1 MNDVTLRLSASL
13 DMRSSTKAINQAIRE
28 LEKSPSLQRLQ
39 LRAGIDP
46 AVLQSL
52 KECSTVIV
60 KQNEAVKDAIDSYK
74 KLGDEI
80 EEANQKAAK
89 GGAGSAEP
97 AAPQAE
103 PPASRQN
110 NFANNLKKV
119 KQSVLENVAKQL
131 VNAPIE
137 GARQAVQTVTEVDS
151 KMAALR
157 REMDADTNFDRM
169 LDRSVTLAGELGRS
183 LDDVLN
189 TMHGLA
195 RSGWNEQQVM
205 ALTETV
211 QLARNI
217 SGLSGDEA
225 IAALTAAMS
234 AFQIEAS
241 RSMTI
246 LDSLKAVDQAYAVS
260 TRDLALSLT
269 EAGAAARSYGVSM
282 EELIGHA
289 AAIGTITQESGAV
302 IGSSLEAIY
311 EGIMKADSSAIALQE
326 AGVSLQDTSGAMKSA
341 SKIVEELAGKWNQ
354 LSEGTQRYIAQT
366 IAGKDHMHRFMALM
380 ANYPVAL
387 DAANAALYSE
397 GAAMRD
403 NETHMQSLE
412 ARLANM
418 RTAWQELALTMGE
431 AFISDSLIALISA
444 ATALGQAFV
453 WLAERIGT
461 LPLLLGTMA
470 ATVKVVRTAIA
481 SFIGSISQTAAGLLG
496 IAPASA
502 TAATGL
508 RGLAAATK
516 MLGRAIK
523 SLVVSTGIGALVALI
538 SWGVSELIGL
548 FGDAEEGA
556 EEVSQS
562 LESMNASAAQAGHLK
577 TLAAEYER
585 LAASEEQT
593 IETKTRLAQIESTL
607 QSQFGISVKS
617 LEGSADAYEQ
627 NNELIRQRIAFL
639 QEEVRI
645 EREKAQ
651 LEYESQK
658 SKIDRKIEKA
668 STKREKAEQ
677 ELNEKSQKYA
687 EFLKNR
693 ENKTIISNE
702 NEYFSKKFFPVDFD
716 PNNSSHSVFIRMMG
730 EELATEVKEAREK
743 WEASNTEF
751 TEAVSTAENA
761 IKGRLQSYVDAFE
774 SKGEELNEHTRFL
787 TDVLASWAAANR
799 VEISESD
806 FAAIFQAFQKG
817 DIQRVE
823 DVVDLFAKLPGNI
836 QITGSSLKDLE
847 QRFNQM
853 KFGAGGAADGLDGL
867 ASSLQKSKQGG
878 DELLNRIKSTQ
889 DELKSFNQ
897 ILADLEA
904 GQSMSTEAMLDL
916 MATYPE
922 LQKHISKTADG
933 WKLEKE
939 GIQELREEKLK
950 KAKDDLENEKRST
963 LAAYF
968 ESMARIRIYGVEM
981 GSIKDLADAKKRIAE
996 AEENRE
1002 KSKQLTNVITSIVPG
1017 AKVLL
1022 DPVQQFQ
1029 DNQLDEVKQKI
1040 QDSEDFYKKYEALL
1054 DDAYYGVSRK
1064 GTSSSSSGKKDSYQ
1078 PSLRFNPLEEAI
1090 QRVNASLEKNQQQ
1103 MEEAMAS
1110 GRQYDKLLEKRIGL
1124 YNDMGEALRKLRQ
1137 SQSSRRSELASLLGS
1152 AGLVK
1157 NGEVVGDVRT
1167 RLESIGKRG
1176 SKTGYSA
1183 ADYEKFVEE
1192 YMELTRN
1199 IGDTDLK
1206 IDQNVIQL
1214 ADTYKRRFESL
1225 QQPSEKKREKLRH
1238 QLALLGDINTA
1249 EEKRLAAQNAAE
1261 NMNALVTEGKRIRG
1275 AIDDTEQ
1282 LIRNSKTPTEQ
1293 KRAATIYLEWLR
1305 DNDRSK
1311 QEEIVAEA
1319 EHAGQQQAEALIA
1332 GYKERI
1338 GELEFEN
1345 SLLGSLDTE
1354 EKRRRAKEIDDQ
1366 IISIYEESG
1375 RTIESQIAELTR
1387 KAANADSLAEK
1398 RRAESKRQAL
1408 QEYQR
1413 TVLKQIADNQAAEQK
1428 ARLDNANKVIDNLKK
1443 VLQQEKELRTQAIE
1457 EEIRTENKRHD
1468 AKMKHLDAELKK
1480 TEENINAQLKGLDR
1494 ANAEEDYDSQLRKLM
1509 KERQDIQDRLN
1520 VLALDDSFEAKAKK
1534 KQLQEQ
1540 LESKDEEID
1549 KFKLDRER
1557 ELRKQSLSDQLEDRR
1572 KIIENEKELEDNQH
1586 NDKLAKLDIEKSK
1599 IEQHY
1604 KGILEDEKYFY
1615 GIKQQLLSND
1625 KNVVFT
1631 ALDEIK
1637 GKYDSFFAELA
1648 KASERLGQ
1656 TIADNI
1662 KHSFEQDYDELE
1674 QYGKSLVPSVSGTVK
1689 QPGTSSGTTLPG
1701 AGDQLK
1707 NKKIFSAESGG
1718 MTPAWGDK
1726 QGKFLLA
1733 HEKELIL
1740 NQSDSFNLL
1749 KVVDIT
1755 RNIIDTIK
1763 RPFASVPALQP
1774 ALAGAPTQ
1782 NFHISITGNFAQKD
1796 GDDIA
1801 KSLDTALRA
1810 RGHRL

>member
-13 DMRSSTKAINQAIRE
+13 DMRSSTKAINQAIRA

-52 KECSTVIV
+52 KECSTAIV
-60 KQNEAVKDAIDSYK
+60 KQNEAVKDAIGSYK
-74 KLGDEI
+74 KLGEQI

-97 AAPQAE
+97 AAPPLE

-110 NFANNLKKV
+110 SFA
-119 KQSVLENVAKQL
+119 
-131 VNAPIE
+131 
-137 GARQAVQTVTEVDS
+137 R
-151 KMAALR
+151 
-157 REMDADTNFDRM
+157 
-169 LDRSVTLAGELGRS
+169 
-183 LDDVLN
+183 
-189 TMHGLA
+189 
-195 RSGWNEQQVM
+195 NEQQVM

-241 RSMTI
+241 RSMTV
-246 LDSLKAVDQAYAVS
+246 LDSLKAVDQAYAAS
-260 TRDLALSLT
+260 TRDLALTLT

-282 EELIGHA
+282 VELIGHA

-302 IGSSLEAIY
+302 IGSSLEAID
-311 EGIMKADSSAIALQE
+311 ESLMKAASSAAALQE
-326 AGVSLQDTSGAMKSA
+326 AGVSLQGMSGAMKSA
-341 SKIVEELAGKWNQ
+341 LKLVEKLASKWSQ

-366 IAGKDHMHRFMALM
+366 IAGKDHLQRFLALM
-380 ANYPVAL
+380 VNYPKAM
-387 DAANAALYSE
+387 DAANPALYTE
-397 GAAMRD
+397 GASMRD
-403 NETHMQSLE
+403 NETQMQSLE
-412 ARLANM
+412 AQLSNM
-418 RTAWQELALTMGE
+418 RTAWQELSLTMGE

-453 WLAERIGT
+453 WLAERISS
-461 LPLLLGTMA
+461 LPLLLGTVTE
-470 ATVKVVRTAIA
+470 TVQLNRTAIE
-481 SFIGSISQTAAGLLG
+481 SYITSSVQTVSSLLA
-496 IAPASA
+496 IAPAA
-502 TAATGL
+502 NTAGNGL

-516 MLGRAIK
+516 MLGTAFKGLMI
-523 SLVVSTGIGALVALI
+523 STGIGALISLL

-548 FGDAEEGA
+548 FHGTEQSAEEA
-556 EEVSQS
+556 RKSIERMN
-562 LESMNASAAQAGHLK
+562 ESVAQADHLK

-639 QEEVRI
+639 QEEIRI

-651 LEYESQK
+651 LEYESRK
-658 SKIDRKIEKA
+658 SKIDRKIGKTA
-668 STKREKAEQ
+668 TQREKAEQ
-677 ELNEKSQKYA
+677 EYNEKSKKYA
-687 EFLKNR
+687 EFQKNR
-693 ENKTIISNE
+693 DNKKLISNE
-702 NEYFSKKFFPVDFD
+702 NEYYTKNFFPVNLD
-716 PNNSSHSVFIRMMG
+716 PSNSSHSLWIEMMG
-730 EELATEVKEAREK
+730 EELAKEVKKAREK

-806 FAAIFQAFQKG
+806 FAAIFQAFQKA
-817 DIQRVE
+817 DIQKVE
-823 DVVDLFAKLPGNI
+823 DVVDLFTKLPGNI
-836 QITGSSLKDLE
+836 QITGSSLTDLKQQFKE
-847 QRFNQM
+847 M
-853 KFGAGGAADGLDGL
+853 KFGAGGAADVLDVL
-867 ASSLQKSKQGG
+867 ASSLQKSKQEG
-878 DELLNRIKSTQ
+878 DELRNRIKSTQ

-916 MATYPE
+916 MAIYPE

-981 GSIKDLADAKKRIAE
+981 GSIKDLADAKKRIGE
-996 AEENRE
+996 VEKNRE
-1002 KSKQLTNVITSIVPG
+1002 TTKQLTNVVTSIIPG

-1040 QDSEDFYKKYEALL
+1040 QDTEDFYKKYEALL

-1064 GTSSSSSGKKDSYQ
+1064 GTSSSSSGMKDSYQ
-1078 PSLRFNPLEEAI
+1078 PSLRFNQFEEAI

-1110 GRQYDKLLEKRIGL
+1110 GHQYDKLLEKRIGL

-1137 SQSSRRSELASLLGS
+1137 SQSSRHSELASLLGS

-1214 ADTYKRRFESL
+1214 ADAYKRRFESL

-1275 AIDDTEQ
+1275 EIDDTEQ
-1282 LIRNSKTPTEQ
+1282 LIRNSKTPPEQ

-1338 GELEFEN
+1338 EELEFEN

-1375 RTIESQIAELTR
+1375 RTIESQLAELTR

-1468 AKMKHLDAELKK
+1468 EKMKHLDAELKK

-1572 KIIENEKELEDNQH
+1572 KIIENEKELEDNKHRNQ
-1586 NDKLAKLDIEKSK
+1586 LDRLDEEKRK
-1599 IEQHY
+1599 TEQHY

-1615 GIKQQLLSND
+1615 DLKQQLLSND

-1662 KHSFEQDYDELE
+1662 KYGFEQDYDELE
-1674 QYGKSLVPSVSGTVK
+1674 QYGKSLVPSISGTVK
-1689 QPGTSSGTTLPG
+1689 QPGTSSGTMLPG
-1701 AGDQLK
+1701 AGEE
-1707 NKKIFSAESGG
+1707 KKLFSAESGG

-1733 HEKELIL
+1733 HEKEMIL

-1755 RNIIDTIK
+1755 RNIIDSIK

-1782 NFHISITGNFAQKD
+1782 NFHIAITGNFAQKD
-1796 GDDIA
+1796 GDDIV

>member
-1 MNDVTLRLSASL
+1 MNDVTLRLTASL
-13 DMRSSTKAINQAIRE
+13 DMRSSTKAINQAIRA
-28 LEKSPSLQRLQ
+28 LEKSPSLQTLQ
-39 LRAGIDP
+39 LRSAIDP
-46 AVLQSL
+46 AMLRSL
-52 KECSTVIV
+52 KECSTAIV
-60 KQNEAVKDAIDSYK
+60 KQNEAVKDAIASYK
-74 KLGDEI
+74 KLGDQI

-89 GGAGSAEP
+89 GKGGAVEP
-97 AAPQAE
+97 AAAQPESPVPWQNSF
-103 PPASRQN
+103 SR
-110 NFANNLKKV
+110 
-119 KQSVLENVAKQL
+119 
-131 VNAPIE
+131 
-137 GARQAVQTVTEVDS
+137 
-151 KMAALR
+151 
-157 REMDADTNFDRM
+157 
-169 LDRSVTLAGELGRS
+169 
-183 LDDVLN
+183 
-189 TMHGLA
+189 
-195 RSGWNEQQVM
+195 NEQQVM
-205 ALTETV
+205 AQTETV

-225 IAALTAAMS
+225 IAAVTAAMS
-234 AFQIEAS
+234 AFQIEAG
-241 RSMTI
+241 RTMTI

-260 TRDLALSLT
+260 TRDLTFSLT
-269 EAGAAARSYGVSM
+269 EAGAAGRTYGVSM

-302 IGSSLEAIY
+302 IGSSLEAID
-311 EGIMKADSSAIALQE
+311 ESLMKAASSAAALQE
-326 AGVSLQDTSGAMKSA
+326 AGVSLQDTLGAMNSA
-341 SKIVEELAGKWNQ
+341 SKTVEKLAGKWNQ
-354 LSEGTQRYIAQT
+354 LSEGMQRYIAQT
-366 IAGKDHMHRFMALM
+366 IAGKDHMQRFMALM
-380 ANYPVAL
+380 ANYRKVL

-412 ARLANM
+412 AQLSNM
-418 RTAWQELALTMGE
+418 RTAWQELSLTMGE

-453 WLAERIGT
+453 WLAERIGS
-461 LPLLLGTMA
+461 LPLLLGTVTETVQLNRA
-470 ATVKVVRTAIA
+470 AIESYISSSVQTV
-481 SFIGSISQTAAGLLG
+481 SSLLAL
-496 IAPASA
+496 APAA
-502 TAATGL
+502 DTAGNGL

-516 MLGRAIK
+516 MLGTAFKGLMI
-523 SLVVSTGIGALVALI
+523 STGIGALISLI

-548 FGDAEEGA
+548 FNGTEQGA
-556 EEVSQS
+556 EEARKSIERMN
-562 LESMNASAAQAGHLK
+562 ESVAQVDHLK

-593 IETKTRLAQIESTL
+593 IETKTRLTQIESTL

-617 LEGSADAYEQ
+617 LEGSANAYEQ

-639 QEEVRI
+639 QEEIRI

-658 SKIDRKIEKA
+658 SKIDRKIGKTATE
-668 STKREKAEQ
+668 REKAEQ
-677 ELNEKSQKYA
+677 EYNEKSKKFA
-687 EFLKNR
+687 EFQKNR
-693 ENKTIISNE
+693 DNKKLISNE
-702 NEYFSKKFFPVDFD
+702 NEYYTKNFFPATLD
-716 PNNSSHSVFIRMMG
+716 PNNLSHTLWIEMMG
-730 EELATEVKEAREK
+730 EELAKEVKKAREK

-806 FAAIFQAFQKG
+806 FAAIFQAFQKA
-817 DIQRVE
+817 DIQQVE

-836 QITGSSLKDLE
+836 QFTGSSLTDLKQQFKE
-847 QRFNQM
+847 M

-878 DELLNRIKSTQ
+878 DELRNRIKSTQ

-897 ILADLEA
+897 ILADLAA
-904 GQSMSTEAMLDL
+904 GQSMSTEAMQDL
-916 MATYPE
+916 MAEYPE
-922 LQKHISKTADG
+922 LQKHINKAADG
-933 WKLEKE
+933 WRLEEK
-939 GIQELREEKLK
+939 GIQKLREEKLK
-950 KAKDDLENEKRST
+950 KAKEDLESEKRST

-968 ESMARIRIYGVEM
+968 ESKSRIRIYGVEM
-981 GSIKDLADAKKRIAE
+981 GSIQDLADAKKRIGE

-1002 KSKQLTNVITSIVPG
+1002 KSKQFTNLVSSIIPSSKG
-1017 AKVLL
+1017 FFDK
-1022 DPVQQFQ
+1022 VQQQ
-1029 DNQLDEVKQKI
+1029 EDEKLKEAAQQVK
-1040 QDSEDFYKKYEALL
+1040 DTEEFYKKYEAML
-1054 DDAYYGVSRK
+1054 DDAYYGVNRK
-1064 GTSSSSSGKKDSYQ
+1064 GTSSTSSGKKDSYQ
-1078 PSLRFNPLEEAI
+1078 PSLRFNQFEEAI

-1110 GRQYDKLLEKRIGL
+1110 GRKYDKLLEKRIGL
-1124 YNDMGEALRKLRQ
+1124 YNNMGEALRKLRQ
-1137 SQSSRRSELASLLGS
+1137 SQSSRHSELASLLGS

-1157 NGEVVGDVRT
+1157 NDEVVGDVRA

-1214 ADTYKRRFESL
+1214 ADAYKRRFESL

-1275 AIDDTEQ
+1275 EIDDTEQ
-1282 LIRNSKTPTEQ
+1282 LIRNSKTPPEQ

-1319 EHAGQQQAEALIA
+1319 EQAGQQQAEALIA

-1338 GELEFEN
+1338 EELEFEK

-1354 EKRRRAKEIDDQ
+1354 EKRHRAKEIDDQ

-1375 RTIESQIAELTR
+1375 RTIESQIAELTC
-1387 KAANADSLAEK
+1387 KAVNADSLAEK
-1398 RRAESKRQAL
+1398 HRAESKRQAL

-1443 VLQQEKELRTQAIE
+1443 VLQREKELRTQAIE

-1480 TEENINAQLKGLDR
+1480 TEDYINAQLKGLDR
-1494 ANAEEDYDSQLRKLM
+1494 ANAEEDYDTQLRKLM

-1557 ELRKQSLSDQLEDRR
+1557 ELRKQALSDQLEDRR

-1586 NDKLAKLDIEKSK
+1586 RNQLDKLDEAKSK

-1604 KGILEDEKYFY
+1604 RGILEDEKYFY
-1615 GIKQQLLSND
+1615 DLKQQLLSND
-1625 KNVVFT
+1625 KTVVFN

-1637 GKYDSFFAELA
+1637 VKYGVFFEELA
-1648 KASERLGQ
+1648 KSSERLGQ

-1662 KHSFEQDYDELE
+1662 KYGFEQDYDELE
-1674 QYGKSLVPSVSGTVK
+1674 QYGKSLVRSISGTVK
-1689 QPGTSSGTTLPG
+1689 QPGTSSGTMLPG
-1701 AGDQLK
+1701 AADQLK
-1707 NKKIFSAESGG
+1707 NKKPFSAESGG
-1718 MTPAWGDK
+1718 MTPAWGGK

-1740 NQSDSFNLL
+1740 NKADSFNLL

-1755 RNIIDTIK
+1755 RNIIDSIK

>member
-1 MNDVTLRLSASL
+1 MNDVTLRLTASL
-13 DMRSSTKAINQAIRE
+13 DMRSSTKAINQAIRA
-28 LEKSPSLQRLQ
+28 LEKSPSLQTLQ
-39 LRAGIDP
+39 LRSAIDP
-46 AVLQSL
+46 AMLRSI
-52 KECSTVIV
+52 KECSTAIV
-60 KQNEAVKDAIDSYK
+60 KQNEAVKDAIASYK
-74 KLGDEI
+74 KLGDQI

-89 GGAGSAEP
+89 GKGGAVEP
-97 AAPQAE
+97 AAAQPESPVPWQNSF
-103 PPASRQN
+103 SR
-110 NFANNLKKV
+110 
-119 KQSVLENVAKQL
+119 
-131 VNAPIE
+131 
-137 GARQAVQTVTEVDS
+137 
-151 KMAALR
+151 
-157 REMDADTNFDRM
+157 
-169 LDRSVTLAGELGRS
+169 
-183 LDDVLN
+183 
-189 TMHGLA
+189 
-195 RSGWNEQQVM
+195 NEQQVM
-205 ALTETV
+205 AQTETV

-225 IAALTAAMS
+225 IAAVTAAMS
-234 AFQIEAS
+234 AFQIEAG
-241 RSMTI
+241 RTMTI

-260 TRDLALSLT
+260 TRDLAFSLT
-269 EAGAAARSYGVSM
+269 EAGAAGRTYGVSM
-282 EELIGHA
+282 EELISHA
-289 AAIGTITQESGAV
+289 AAIGTITQESDAV
-302 IGSSLEAIY
+302 IGSSLEAID
-311 EGIMKADSSAIALQE
+311 ESLMKAASSAAALQE
-326 AGVSLQDTSGAMKSA
+326 AGVSLQDTLGAMNSA
-341 SKIVEELAGKWNQ
+341 SKTLEKLAGKWNQ
-354 LSEGTQRYIAQT
+354 LSEGMQRYIAQT
-366 IAGKDHMHRFMALM
+366 IAGKDHMQRFMALM
-380 ANYPVAL
+380 ANYRKVL
-387 DAANAALYSE
+387 DAANSALYSE

-412 ARLANM
+412 AQLSNM
-418 RTAWQELALTMGE
+418 RTAWQELSLTMGE

-453 WLAERIGT
+453 WLAERIGS
-461 LPLLLGTMA
+461 LPLLLGTVTETVQLNRA
-470 ATVKVVRTAIA
+470 AIESYISSSVQTV
-481 SFIGSISQTAAGLLG
+481 SSLLAL
-496 IAPASA
+496 APAA
-502 TAATGL
+502 DTAGNGL

-516 MLGRAIK
+516 MLGTAFKGLMI
-523 SLVVSTGIGALVALI
+523 STGIGALISLI

-548 FGDAEEGA
+548 FNGTEQGA
-556 EEVSQS
+556 EEARKSIERMN
-562 LESMNASAAQAGHLK
+562 ESVAQVDHLK

-593 IETKTRLAQIESTL
+593 IETKTRLTQIESTL

-617 LEGSADAYEQ
+617 LEGSANAYEQ

-639 QEEVRI
+639 QEEIRI

-658 SKIDRKIEKA
+658 SKIDRKIGKTGTE
-668 STKREKAEQ
+668 REKAEQ
-677 ELNEKSQKYA
+677 EYNEKSKKFA
-687 EFLKNR
+687 EFQKNR
-693 ENKTIISNE
+693 DNKKLISNE
-702 NEYFSKKFFPVDFD
+702 NEYYTKNFFPATLD
-716 PNNSSHSVFIRMMG
+716 PNNLSHTLWIEMMG
-730 EELATEVKEAREK
+730 EELAKEVKKAREK

-806 FAAIFQAFQKG
+806 FAAIFQAFQKA
-817 DIQRVE
+817 DIQQVE

-836 QITGSSLKDLE
+836 QFTGSSLTDLKQQFKE
-847 QRFNQM
+847 M

-878 DELLNRIKSTQ
+878 DELRNRIKSTQ

-897 ILADLEA
+897 ILADLAA
-904 GQSMSTEAMLDL
+904 GQSMSTEAMQDL
-916 MATYPE
+916 MAEYPE
-922 LQKHISKTADG
+922 LQKHINKAADG
-933 WKLEKE
+933 WRLEEK
-939 GIQELREEKLK
+939 GIQKLREEKLK
-950 KAKDDLENEKRST
+950 KAKEDLESEKRST

-968 ESMARIRIYGVEM
+968 ESKSRIRIYGVEM
-981 GSIKDLADAKKRIAE
+981 GSIQDLADAKKRIGE

-1002 KSKQLTNVITSIVPG
+1002 KSKQFTNLVSSIIPSSKG
-1017 AKVLL
+1017 FFDK
-1022 DPVQQFQ
+1022 VQQQ
-1029 DNQLDEVKQKI
+1029 EDEKLKEAAQQVK
-1040 QDSEDFYKKYEALL
+1040 DTEEFYKKYEAML
-1054 DDAYYGVSRK
+1054 DDAYYGISRK
-1064 GTSSSSSGKKDSYQ
+1064 GTSSASSGKKDSYQ
-1078 PSLRFNPLEEAI
+1078 PSLRFNQFEEAI

-1110 GRQYDKLLEKRIGL
+1110 GRKYDKLLKNRIGL

-1137 SQSSRRSELASLLGS
+1137 SQSSRHSELASLLGS

-1157 NGEVVGDVRT
+1157 NGEVVGDVRA

-1214 ADTYKRRFESL
+1214 ADAYKRRFESL

-1275 AIDDTEQ
+1275 EIDDTEQ
-1282 LIRNSKTPTEQ
+1282 LIRNSKTPPEQ
-1293 KRAATIYLEWLR
+1293 RRAATIYLEWLR

-1338 GELEFEN
+1338 EELEFEK

-1354 EKRRRAKEIDDQ
+1354 EKRHRAKEIDDQ

-1387 KAANADSLAEK
+1387 KAVNADSLAEK
-1398 RRAESKRQAL
+1398 HRAESKRQAL

-1443 VLQQEKELRTQAIE
+1443 VLQREKELRTQAIE

-1480 TEENINAQLKGLDR
+1480 TEDYINAQLKGLDR
-1494 ANAEEDYDSQLRKLM
+1494 ANAEEDYDTQLRKLM

-1540 LESKDEEID
+1540 LEFKDEEID

-1557 ELRKQSLSDQLEDRR
+1557 ELRKQALSDQLEDRR

-1586 NDKLAKLDIEKSK
+1586 RNQLDKLDEAKSK

-1604 KGILEDEKYFY
+1604 RGILEDEKYFY
-1615 GIKQQLLSND
+1615 DLKQQLLSND
-1625 KNVVFT
+1625 KTVVFN

-1637 GKYDSFFAELA
+1637 VKYGVFFEELA

-1662 KHSFEQDYDELE
+1662 KYGFEQDYDELE
-1674 QYGKSLVPSVSGTVK
+1674 QYGKSLVRSISGTVK
-1689 QPGTSSGTTLPG
+1689 QPGTSSGTMLPG
-1701 AGDQLK
+1701 AADQLK
-1707 NKKIFSAESGG
+1707 NKKPFSAESGG
-1718 MTPAWGDK
+1718 MTPAWGGK

-1740 NQSDSFNLL
+1740 NKADSFNLL

-1755 RNIIDTIK
+1755 RNIIDSIK

>member
-13 DMRSSTKAINQAIRE
+13 DMRSSTKAINQAIRA
-28 LEKSPSLQRLQ
+28 LEKSPSLQTLQ
-39 LRAGIDP
+39 LRAAIDP
-46 AVLQSL
+46 AMLRSL
-52 KECSTVIV
+52 KECSTAIV

-74 KLGDEI
+74 KLGNQI

-89 GGAGSAEP
+89 GKGGAVEP
-97 AAPQAE
+97 AAAQPE
-103 PPASRQN
+103 SPVPWQN
-110 NFANNLKKV
+110 SFA
-119 KQSVLENVAKQL
+119 
-131 VNAPIE
+131 
-137 GARQAVQTVTEVDS
+137 RD
-151 KMAALR
+151 
-157 REMDADTNFDRM
+157 
-169 LDRSVTLAGELGRS
+169 
-183 LDDVLN
+183 
-189 TMHGLA
+189 
-195 RSGWNEQQVM
+195 EQQVM
-205 ALTETV
+205 ALTENV
-211 QLARNI
+211 QLAGYI
-217 SGLSGDEA
+217 SDLSGDEA
-225 IAALTAAMS
+225 IGALTAAMS
-234 AFQIEAS
+234 AFQIEAG
-241 RSMTI
+241 RSMTL
-246 LDSLKAVDQAYAVS
+246 LDSLKGVDQAYAVS

-302 IGSSLEAIY
+302 IGSCLEAID
-311 EGIMKADSSAIALQE
+311 ESLTKAASSAAALQE
-326 AGVSLQDTSGAMKSA
+326 AGVSLQDMSGAMKSA
-341 SKIVEELAGKWNQ
+341 LKIVEKLAGKWSK

-366 IAGKDHMHRFMALM
+366 IASKEHLQRFLALM
-380 ANYPVAL
+380 VNYPKAM
-387 DAANAALYSE
+387 DAANAALSSE

-403 NETHMQSLE
+403 NETQMQSLE
-412 ARLANM
+412 AQLSNM
-418 RTAWQELALTMGE
+418 RTAWQELSLTMGE
-431 AFISDSLIALISA
+431 AFISDTLIALITA
-444 ATALGQAFV
+444 ATTLGQAFV
-453 WLAERIGT
+453 WLAERISS
-461 LPLLLGTMA
+461 LPLLLGTVA
-470 ATVKVVRTAIA
+470 ETVQLNRTAFDSFFESSVQTVSSIVGIA
-481 SFIGSISQTAAGLLG
+481 SV
-496 IAPASA
+496 APGASE
-502 TAATGL
+502 GL
-508 RGLAAATK
+508 RGLAFATK
-516 MLGRAIK
+516 TLGNAFK
-523 SLVVSTGIGALVALI
+523 SLMIGTGIGALISLI

-548 FGDAEEGA
+548 FHGTEQSAEEA
-556 EEVSQS
+556 RKSIERMN
-562 LESMNASAAQAGHLK
+562 ESVAQVDHLK

-585 LAASEEQT
+585 LAASEEQS

-627 NNELIRQRIAFL
+627 NNERIRQRIAIL
-639 QEEVRI
+639 QEEIRL
-645 EREKAQ
+645 EREKAK

-658 SKIDRKIEKA
+658 SKIDRKIEKT

-677 ELNEKSQKYA
+677 EYNEKSKKYA
-687 EFLKNR
+687 EFQKNR
-693 ENKTIISNE
+693 DNKKLISNE
-702 NEYFSKKFFPVDFD
+702 NQYYTNNFFPVNLD
-716 PNNSSHSVFIRMMG
+716 PNNSYDSLWIEEMG
-730 EELATEVKEAREK
+730 KGLAKEVKKAREK
-743 WEASNTEF
+743 WEESNTEF
-751 TEAVSTAENA
+751 ADAVSTAENA
-761 IKGRLQSYVDAFE
+761 INGRLQSYVDAFE

-806 FAAIFQAFQKG
+806 FAAIFQAFQKA
-817 DIQRVE
+817 DIQKVE

-836 QITGSSLKDLE
+836 QITGSSLKDLDK
-847 QRFNQM
+847 RFNQM
-853 KFGAGGAADGLDGL
+853 KIGAGGAADGLDGM

-878 DELLNRIKSTQ
+878 DELRNRIKSTQ

-916 MATYPE
+916 MAQYPE
-922 LQKHISKTADG
+922 LQKHISKAADG

-950 KAKDDLENEKRST
+950 KAKEDLENEKRST

-981 GSIKDLADAKKRIAE
+981 GSIKDLADAKKRIGE
-996 AEENRE
+996 VEKNRE
-1002 KSKQLTNVITSIVPG
+1002 TTKQLTNVVTSIVPG

-1022 DPVQQFQ
+1022 DPVQRFQ

-1040 QDSEDFYKKYEALL
+1040 QDTDEYYKKYEAML

-1064 GTSSSSSGKKDSYQ
+1064 GTSSASSGKKDSYQ
-1078 PSLRFNPLEEAI
+1078 PSLRFNQFEEAI

-1110 GRQYDKLLEKRIGL
+1110 GRKYDKLLKNRIGL

-1137 SQSSRRSELASLLGS
+1137 SQSSRHSELASLLGS

-1157 NGEVVGDVRT
+1157 NGEVVGDVRA

-1214 ADTYKRRFESL
+1214 ADAYKRRFESL

-1275 AIDDTEQ
+1275 EIDDTEQ
-1282 LIRNSKTPTEQ
+1282 LIRNSKTPPEQ
-1293 KRAATIYLEWLR
+1293 RRAATIYLEWLR

-1338 GELEFEN
+1338 EELEFEK

-1354 EKRRRAKEIDDQ
+1354 EKQRRAKEIDDQ

-1387 KAANADSLAEK
+1387 KAVNADSLAEK
-1398 RRAESKRQAL
+1398 HRAESKRQAL

-1443 VLQQEKELRTQAIE
+1443 VLQREKELRTQAIE

-1480 TEENINAQLKGLDR
+1480 TEDYINAQLKGLDR
-1494 ANAEEDYDSQLRKLM
+1494 ANAEEDYDTQLRKLM

-1557 ELRKQSLSDQLEDRR
+1557 ELRKQALSDQLEDRR

-1586 NDKLAKLDIEKSK
+1586 RNQLAKLDEAKTK

-1604 KGILEDEKYFY
+1604 RGILEDEKYFY
-1615 GIKQQLLSND
+1615 DLKQQLLSND
-1625 KNVVFT
+1625 KTVVFN

-1637 GKYDSFFAELA
+1637 VKYGVFFEELA

-1662 KHSFEQDYDELE
+1662 KYGFKRDYDELE

-1689 QPGTSSGTTLPG
+1689 QPGTSSGTMLPG
-1701 AGDQLK
+1701 AADQLK
-1707 NKKIFSAESGG
+1707 NKKPFSAESGG
-1718 MTPAWGDK
+1718 MTPAWGGK

-1740 NQSDSFNLL
+1740 NKADSFNLL

-1755 RNIIDTIK
+1755 RNIIDSIK

>member
-46 AVLQSL
+46 AVIQSL

-74 KLGDEI
+74 KLGAQI

-89 GGAGSAEP
+89 GGAADSSSSQPDSSAP
-97 AAPQAE
+97 
-103 PPASRQN
+103 RQN
-110 NFANNLKKV
+110 SFANNLKKA

-137 GARQAVQTVTEVDS
+137 GARQAVQTVIEVDS

-311 EGIMKADSSAIALQE
+311 ESITKADSSAAALQE

-354 LSEGTQRYIAQT
+354 LSEETQRYIAQT
-366 IAGKDHMHRFMALM
+366 IAGKEHMHRFMALM

-562 LESMNASAAQAGHLK
+562 LERMNASAAQAGHLK

-658 SKIDRKIEKA
+658 SKIEKA

-702 NEYFSKKFFPVDFD
+702 NEYFSKKFFSVDFD

-878 DELLNRIKSTQ
+878 DELRNRIKSTQ

-1040 QDSEDFYKKYEALL
+1040 QDSEDFYKKYEAML

-1064 GTSSSSSGKKDSYQ
+1064 GTSSASSGKKDSYQ
-1078 PSLRFNPLEEAI
+1078 PSLRFNPFEEAI

-1214 ADTYKRRFESL
+1214 ADAYKRRFESL
-1225 QQPSEKKREKLRH
+1225 QQPIEKKREKLRH

-1275 AIDDTEQ
+1275 EIDETEQ
-1282 LIRNSKTPTEQ
+1282 LIRNSKTPPEQ

-1338 GELEFEN
+1338 DELEFEK

-1354 EKRRRAKEIDDQ
+1354 EKRRGAKEIDDQ

-1615 GIKQQLLSND
+1615 GIKQQLLSNY

-1674 QYGKSLVPSVSGTVK
+1674 QYGKSLVPSISGTVK
-1689 QPGTSSGTTLPG
+1689 QPGTSSGTMLPG

-1755 RNIIDTIK
+1755 RNIIDSIK

>member
-13 DMRSSTKAINQAIRE
+13 DMRSSTKAINQAIRA
-28 LEKSPSLQRLQ
+28 LEKSPSLQTLQ
-39 LRAGIDP
+39 LRAAIDP
-46 AVLQSL
+46 AMLRSL
-52 KECSTVIV
+52 KECSTAIV

-74 KLGDEI
+74 KLGNQI

-89 GGAGSAEP
+89 GGAAEP
-97 AAPQAE
+97 AAAQPE
-103 PPASRQN
+103 SGASEQKS
-110 NFANNLKKV
+110 FGSYLKDA
-119 KQSVLENVAKQL
+119 KQSVLQNVAKQL

-137 GARQAVQTVTEVDS
+137 GARQAVQTVIEIDS

-183 LDDVLN
+183 LNDVLD
-189 TMHGLA
+189 TMHGLS
-195 RSGWNEQQVM
+195 RSGWNEQQVI

-234 AFQIEAS
+234 AFQIEAG

-260 TRDLALSLT
+260 TRDLAISLT

-282 EELIGHA
+282 EELIGHT

-311 EGIMKADSSAIALQE
+311 ESIMKADSSAAALQE

-341 SKIVEELAGKWNQ
+341 SSIVEELAGKWNQ

-444 ATALGQAFV
+444 ATALGQTFV
-453 WLAERIGT
+453 WLAERIGS

-470 ATVKVVRTAIA
+470 GTVKVVRTAIA

-508 RGLAAATK
+508 RGLAGATK
-516 MLGRAIK
+516 MLGRAFK
-523 SLVVSTGIGALVALI
+523 SLMISTGIGALVGLI

-548 FGDAEEGA
+548 FGDAGEGA

-562 LESMNASAAQAGHLK
+562 FERMNASAAQAGHLK

-585 LAASEEQT
+585 LAASEEHT
-593 IETKTRLAQIESTL
+593 LETKTRLAQIESTL

-617 LEGSADAYEQ
+617 LEGNADAYEQ

-639 QEEVRI
+639 QEEIRI

-677 ELNEKSQKYA
+677 ELNERSQKYE

-693 ENKTIISNE
+693 ENKIPMSNA
-702 NEYFSKKFFPVDFD
+702 NGYFSSNVYTGIGLD
-716 PNNSSHSVFIRMMG
+716 PNNPNHATAIQVMG
-730 EELATEVKEAREK
+730 EQLAKEVKEAREK
-743 WEASNTEF
+743 WEESNTEF

-761 IKGRLQSYVDAFE
+761 INGRLQSYVDAFE

-806 FAAIFQAFQKG
+806 FAAIFQAFQKA
-817 DIQRVE
+817 DIQKVE

-836 QITGSSLKDLE
+836 QITGSSLKDLDK
-847 QRFNQM
+847 RFNQM
-853 KFGAGGAADGLDGL
+853 KIGAGGAADGLDGM

-878 DELLNRIKSTQ
+878 DELRNRIKSTQ

-916 MATYPE
+916 MAQYPE
-922 LQKHISKTADG
+922 LQKHISKAANG

-950 KAKDDLENEKRST
+950 KAKEDLENEKRST

-981 GSIKDLADAKKRIAE
+981 GSIKDLADAKKRIGE
-996 AEENRE
+996 VEKNRE
-1002 KSKQLTNVITSIVPG
+1002 TTKQLTNVVTSIVPG

-1022 DPVQQFQ
+1022 DPVQRFQ

-1040 QDSEDFYKKYEALL
+1040 QDTDEYYKKYEAML

-1078 PSLRFNPLEEAI
+1078 PSLRFNQFEEAI

-1137 SQSSRRSELASLLGS
+1137 SQSSRHSELASLLGS

-1214 ADTYKRRFESL
+1214 ADAYKRRFESL

-1275 AIDDTEQ
+1275 EIDDTEQ
-1282 LIRNSKTPTEQ
+1282 LIRNSKTPPEQ
-1293 KRAATIYLEWLR
+1293 RRAATIYLEWLR

-1338 GELEFEN
+1338 EELEFEK

-1354 EKRRRAKEIDDQ
+1354 EKQRRAKEIDDQ

-1387 KAANADSLAEK
+1387 KAAAADSVAEK

-1443 VLQQEKELRTQAIE
+1443 VLQREKELRTQAIE
-1457 EEIRTENKRHD
+1457 EEIRTENKRHE

-1480 TEENINAQLKGLDR
+1480 TEDYINAQLKGLDR
-1494 ANAEEDYDSQLRKLM
+1494 ANAEEDYDTQLRKLM

-1557 ELRKQSLSDQLEDRR
+1557 ELRKQALSDQLEDRR

-1586 NDKLAKLDIEKSK
+1586 RNQLDKLDEAKSK

-1604 KGILEDEKYFY
+1604 RGILEDEKYFY
-1615 GIKQQLLSND
+1615 NLKQQLLSND
-1625 KNVVFT
+1625 KTVVFNT
-1631 ALDEIK
+1631 LDEIK
-1637 GKYDSFFAELA
+1637 VKYSVFFEELA
-1648 KASERLGQ
+1648 KASARLGQ

-1662 KHSFEQDYDELE
+1662 KYGFEQDYDELE
-1674 QYGKSLVPSVSGTVK
+1674 QYGKSLLPSVPGTVIKPKTNSGTM
-1689 QPGTSSGTTLPG
+1689 LPG
-1701 AGDQLK
+1701 AGDEIN
-1707 NKKIFSAESGG
+1707 NKKLFSAESGG
-1718 MTPAWGDK
+1718 MTPAWGEK

-1740 NQSDSFNLL
+1740 NKADSFNLL

-1755 RNIIDTIK
+1755 RNIIDSIK

-1774 ALAGAPTQ
+1774 ALAGVPTQ

>member
-1 MNDVTLRLSASL
+1 
-13 DMRSSTKAINQAIRE
+13 MRSSTKAINQAIRE

-46 AVLQSL
+46 AVIQSL

-74 KLGDEI
+74 KLGAQI

-89 GGAGSAEP
+89 GGAADSSSSQPDSSAP
-97 AAPQAE
+97 
-103 PPASRQN
+103 RQN
-110 NFANNLKKV
+110 SFANNLKKA

-137 GARQAVQTVTEVDS
+137 GARQAVQTVIEVDS

-311 EGIMKADSSAIALQE
+311 ESITKADSSAAALQE

-354 LSEGTQRYIAQT
+354 LSEETQRYIAQT
-366 IAGKDHMHRFMALM
+366 IAGKEHMHRFMALM

-562 LESMNASAAQAGHLK
+562 LERMNASAAQAGHLK

-658 SKIDRKIEKA
+658 SKIEKA

-702 NEYFSKKFFPVDFD
+702 NEYFSKKFFSVDFD

-878 DELLNRIKSTQ
+878 DELRNRIKSTQ

-1040 QDSEDFYKKYEALL
+1040 QDSEDFYKKYEAML

-1064 GTSSSSSGKKDSYQ
+1064 GTSSASSGKKDSYQ
-1078 PSLRFNPLEEAI
+1078 PSLRFNPFEEAI

-1214 ADTYKRRFESL
+1214 ADAYKRRFESL
-1225 QQPSEKKREKLRH
+1225 QQPIEKKREKLRH

-1275 AIDDTEQ
+1275 EIDETEQ
-1282 LIRNSKTPTEQ
+1282 LIRNSKTPPEQ

-1338 GELEFEN
+1338 DELEFEK

-1354 EKRRRAKEIDDQ
+1354 EKRRGAKEIDDQ

-1615 GIKQQLLSND
+1615 GIKQQLLSNY

-1674 QYGKSLVPSVSGTVK
+1674 QYGKSLVPSISGTVK
-1689 QPGTSSGTTLPG
+1689 QPGTSSGTMLPG

-1755 RNIIDTIK
+1755 RNIIDSIK

>member
-13 DMRSSTKAINQAIRE
+13 DMRSSTKAINQAIRA
-28 LEKSPSLQRLQ
+28 LEKSPSLQTLQ
-39 LRAGIDP
+39 LRAAIDP
-46 AVLQSL
+46 AMLRSL
-52 KECSTVIV
+52 KECSTAIV
-60 KQNEAVKDAIDSYK
+60 KQNESVKEAIDSYK
-74 KLGDEI
+74 KLGKQI
-80 EEANQKAAK
+80 EEVNQKAAK
-89 GGAGSAEP
+89 GKGGSAEP
-97 AAPQAE
+97 AAAQPE
-103 PPASRQN
+103 SGASEQKS
-110 NFANNLKKV
+110 FGSYLKDA
-119 KQSVLENVAKQL
+119 KQSVLQNVAKQL

-137 GARQAVQTVTEVDS
+137 GARQAVQTVIEIDS

-183 LDDVLN
+183 LNDVLD
-189 TMHGLA
+189 TMHGLS

-205 ALTETV
+205 ALAETV

-225 IAALTAAMS
+225 IVALTAAMS
-234 AFQIEAS
+234 AFQIEAG

-269 EAGAAARSYGVSM
+269 EAGGAARSYGVSM
-282 EELIGHA
+282 EELIGHT
-289 AAIGTITQESGAV
+289 AAIGSITQESGAV

-311 EGIMKADSSAIALQE
+311 ESIMKADTSAAALQE
-326 AGVSLQDTSGAMKSA
+326 AGVSLQDTSGTLKSA
-341 SKIVEELAGKWNQ
+341 SSIAEELAGKWNQ

-366 IAGKDHMHRFMALM
+366 IAGKDHMQRFMALM

-403 NETHMQSLE
+403 NEAHMQSLE
-412 ARLANM
+412 ARLATM

-444 ATALGQAFV
+444 ATALGQTFV

-461 LPLLLGTMA
+461 LPLLFGTMA
-470 ATVKVVRTAIA
+470 ATVKVVRTALA

-496 IAPASA
+496 IGPASA

-516 MLGRAIK
+516 MLGRAFK
-523 SLVVSTGIGALVALI
+523 SLMISTGIGALVGLI

-548 FGDAEEGA
+548 FGDAGEGA
-556 EEVSQS
+556 ENVAQS
-562 LESMNASAAQAGHLK
+562 FERVKESVAQASYLK
-577 TLAAEYER
+577 TLAAEYEE
-585 LAASEEQT
+585 LTALEEKSIQAK
-593 IETKTRLAQIESTL
+593 IRLAQIEDTL
-607 QSQFGISVKS
+607 RSQFGISVKS
-617 LEGSADAYEQ
+617 LDEHADAQKE
-627 NNELIRQRIAFL
+627 NNELIKQRIALL
-639 QEEVRI
+639 QEQIRS
-645 EREKAQ
+645 ERENAQ

-658 SKIDRKIEKA
+658 SKFDRKIDETSAKRDRAEEELDKKWKKYEEFLSKYKGKDNENVYYSFEEFPEFDLDPNA
-668 STKREKAEQ
+668 SDKIYTVKELREK
-677 ELNEKSQKYA
+677 
-687 EFLKNR
+687 
-693 ENKTIISNE
+693 
-702 NEYFSKKFFPVDFD
+702 
-716 PNNSSHSVFIRMMG
+716 
-730 EELATEVKEAREK
+730 LAGEVKKAKEK
-743 WEASNTEF
+743 WEESNTEF

-761 IKGRLQSYVDAFE
+761 INGRLQSYVDAFE

-806 FAAIFQAFQKG
+806 FATIFQAFQKA
-817 DIQRVE
+817 DIQNVE
-823 DVVDLFAKLPGNI
+823 DVVGLFAKLPGNI
-836 QITGSSLKDLE
+836 QITGSSLKDLDK
-847 QRFNQM
+847 RFTQM
-853 KFGAGGAADGLDGL
+853 KIGAGGAADGLDGM
-867 ASSLQKSKQGG
+867 ASSLQKSNQGS
-878 DELLNRIKSTQ
+878 DELRNRIKSTQ

-916 MATYPE
+916 MAQYPE
-922 LQKHISKTADG
+922 LQKHISKAADG
-933 WKLEKE
+933 WRLEKE

-950 KAKDDLENEKRST
+950 KAKEDLENEKRST

-968 ESMARIRIYGVEM
+968 QSKARIRIYGVEM
-981 GSIKDLADAKKRIAE
+981 GSIKDLADAKKTIGE
-996 AEENRE
+996 IEKNRE
-1002 KSKQLTNVITSIVPG
+1002 TTKQLANVVTSIVPG

-1022 DPVQQFQ
+1022 DPVQRFQ

-1040 QDSEDFYKKYEALL
+1040 QDTEEYYKKYEAML

-1078 PSLRFNPLEEAI
+1078 PSLRFNPFEEAI

-1152 AGLVK
+1152 AGLIK
-1157 NGEVVGDVRT
+1157 NGEVVGDVRA
-1167 RLESIGKRG
+1167 RLESISKRG

-1214 ADTYKRRFESL
+1214 ADAYKRRFESR

-1275 AIDDTEQ
+1275 EIDDTEQ
-1282 LIRNSKTPTEQ
+1282 LIRNSKTPPEQ
-1293 KRAATIYLEWLR
+1293 RRAATIYLEWLR

-1338 GELEFEN
+1338 GELEFEK

-1354 EKRRRAKEIDDQ
+1354 EKQRRAKEIDDQ

-1387 KAANADSLAEK
+1387 KAAAADSVAEK

-1428 ARLDNANKVIDNLKK
+1428 ARLDNANKLIDNLKK
-1443 VLQQEKELRTQAIE
+1443 VLQREKELRTQAIE

-1480 TEENINAQLKGLDR
+1480 TEDYINAQLKGLDR
-1494 ANAEEDYDSQLRKLM
+1494 ANAEEDYDTQLRKLM

-1557 ELRKQSLSDQLEDRR
+1557 ELRKQALSDQLEDRR

-1586 NDKLAKLDIEKSK
+1586 NDKIAKLDIEKSK

-1637 GKYDSFFAELA
+1637 VKYGVFFEELA

-1662 KHSFEQDYDELE
+1662 KYGFKQDYDELE
-1674 QYGKSLVPSVSGTVK
+1674 QYGKSLIPSISGTVK
-1689 QPGTSSGTTLPG
+1689 QPGTSSGTMLPG
-1701 AGDQLK
+1701 AADQIK
-1707 NKKIFSAESGG
+1707 NKKLFSAESGG
-1718 MTPAWGDK
+1718 MTPAWGGK

-1740 NQSDSFNLL
+1740 NKADSFNLL

-1755 RNIIDTIK
+1755 RNIIDSIK

-1796 GDDIA
+1796 GEDIA

>member
-13 DMRSSTKAINQAIRE
+13 DMRSSTKAINQAIRA
-28 LEKSPSLQRLQ
+28 LEKSPSLQTLQ
-39 LRAGIDP
+39 LRAAIDP

-52 KECSTVIV
+52 KESSKAIV
-60 KQNEAVKDAIDSYK
+60 KQNEAVKEAIDSYK
-74 KLGDEI
+74 KLGDQI
-80 EEANQKAAK
+80 EEARHKAAK

-110 NFANNLKKV
+110 SFA
-119 KQSVLENVAKQL
+119 
-131 VNAPIE
+131 
-137 GARQAVQTVTEVDS
+137 RD
-151 KMAALR
+151 
-157 REMDADTNFDRM
+157 
-169 LDRSVTLAGELGRS
+169 
-183 LDDVLN
+183 
-189 TMHGLA
+189 
-195 RSGWNEQQVM
+195 EQQVM
-205 ALTETV
+205 ALTENV
-211 QLARNI
+211 QLAGYI
-217 SGLSGDEA
+217 LDLSGDEA
-225 IAALTAAMS
+225 IGALTAAMS
-234 AFQIEAS
+234 AFQIEAG
-241 RSMTI
+241 RSMTL
-246 LDSLKAVDQAYAVS
+246 LDSLKGGDQAYAVS

-302 IGSSLEAIY
+302 IGSCLEAID
-311 EGIMKADSSAIALQE
+311 ESLVKAASSIAALQE
-326 AGVSLQDTSGAMKSA
+326 AGVALQDTLGAMKPA
-341 SKIVEELAGKWNQ
+341 SKTVEKLAGKWNQ
-354 LSEGTQRYIAQT
+354 LSVGTQRYIAQT
-366 IAGKDHMHRFMALM
+366 ITGKDHLQRFLALM
-380 ANYPVAL
+380 AKYPVAL

-403 NETHMQSLE
+403 NETQMQSLE
-412 ARLANM
+412 AQLSNI
-418 RTAWQELALTMGE
+418 RTAWQELSLTMGE
-431 AFISDSLIALISA
+431 AFISDSLIALLSA
-444 ATALGQAFV
+444 ATTLGQAFV
-453 WLAERIGT
+453 WLAERISS
-461 LPLLLGTMA
+461 LPLLLGTVA
-470 ATVKVVRTAIA
+470 DTVEQNRM
-481 SFIGSISQTAAGLLG
+481 SFVSFFESTVQTVSGIVGIGSVAPPATQGMTA
-496 IAPASA
+496 
-502 TAATGL
+502 
-508 RGLAAATK
+508 LAFATK
-516 MLGRAIK
+516 TLGSAFK
-523 SLVVSTGIGALVALI
+523 SLMVGTGIGALISLF
-538 SWGVSELIGL
+538 SWGISELGGL
-548 FGDAEEGA
+548 FHSTEQSAEEA
-556 EEVSQS
+556 RKSIERMN
-562 LESMNASAAQAGHLK
+562 ESVAQTDHLK

-607 QSQFGISVKS
+607 QSQFGISVKA
-617 LEGSADAYEQ
+617 LEGNADAYEQ
-627 NNELIRQRIAFL
+627 NNERIRQRIAIL
-639 QEEVRI
+639 QEEIRL

-658 SKIDRKIEKA
+658 SKIDRKIGKA
-668 STKREKAEQ
+668 STKREQAEQ
-677 ELNEKSQKYA
+677 EYTEKSKKYA
-687 EFLKNR
+687 EFQKNR
-693 ENKTIISNE
+693 DNKKIISNE
-702 NEYFSKKFFPVDFD
+702 NQYYTNNFFPVNLD
-716 PNNSSHSVFIRMMG
+716 PNNSYDLLWIEEMG
-730 EELATEVKEAREK
+730 KGLAKEVKKAREK
-743 WEASNTEF
+743 WEESNTEF
-751 TEAVSTAENA
+751 VDAVSTAENA

-774 SKGEELNEHTRFL
+774 TKGEELNEHTRFL

-799 VEISESD
+799 VEISEID
-806 FAAIFQAFQKG
+806 FAAIFQAFQKA

-823 DVVDLFAKLPGNI
+823 DVVDLFAKLPGNF
-836 QITGSSLKDLE
+836 QITGSSLRDLKE
-847 QRFNQM
+847 QFSNM
-853 KFGAGGAADGLDGL
+853 NPVAGGAADGLDGF
-867 ASSLQKSKQGG
+867 ASSLQKGKQESEG
-878 DELLNRIKSTQ
+878 LRNRIKSTQ

-897 ILADLEA
+897 ILADLDA
-904 GQSMSTEAMLDL
+904 NQSMSTEAMLDL

-922 LQKHISKTADG
+922 LQKHIKKTADG
-933 WKLEKE
+933 WELERE
-939 GIQELREEKLK
+939 GIAKVRDEKLK
-950 KAKDDLENEKRST
+950 KAKEDLESEKRST

-968 ESMARIRIYGVEM
+968 QSKSRIRIYGVEM

-1002 KSKQLTNVITSIVPG
+1002 KSKQFTSLASSIIPG
-1017 AKVLL
+1017 SKSFFDKAQQREDEKLKEAK
-1022 DPVQQFQ
+1022 QQI
-1029 DNQLDEVKQKI
+1029 EET
-1040 QDSEDFYKKYEALL
+1040 EDFYKKYEALL

-1078 PSLRFNPLEEAI
+1078 PSLRFNPFEEAI

-1214 ADTYKRRFESL
+1214 ADAYKRRFESL

-1275 AIDDTEQ
+1275 EIDDTER
-1282 LIRNSKTPTEQ
+1282 LIRNSKTPPEQ

-1338 GELEFEN
+1338 DELEFEK

-1354 EKRRRAKEIDDQ
+1354 EKRRGAKEIDDQ

-1457 EEIRTENKRHD
+1457 EAIRTENKRHD

-1599 IEQHY
+1599 IEQYY

-1625 KNVVFT
+1625 KNIVFT

-1674 QYGKSLVPSVSGTVK
+1674 QYGRSLVPPITGTVK
-1689 QPGTSSGTTLPG
+1689 QPGTTSGTMLPG

-1755 RNIIDTIK
+1755 RNIIDSIK

-1782 NFHISITGNFAQKD
+1782 NFHIAITGNFAQKD